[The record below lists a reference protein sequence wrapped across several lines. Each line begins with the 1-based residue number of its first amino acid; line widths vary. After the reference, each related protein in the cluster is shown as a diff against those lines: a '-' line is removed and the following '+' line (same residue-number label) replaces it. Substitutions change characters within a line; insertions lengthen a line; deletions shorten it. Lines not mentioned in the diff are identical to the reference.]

1 MIWPGT
7 ASGPDWPKGV
17 LSGGGGTR
25 GARGE
30 VARMPC
36 CGCGEL
42 GSERFAIDSGL
53 VSAKGE
59 PGAPPLGARACAR
72 RNAPA
77 EIFPPELG
85 SVGDEGADVRANGG
99 AGESRGGTGYSRGV
113 MNGVSADEVG
123 ERFGRGRLIEG
134 GGGSGAR
141 ERAGD
146 DSEGDDDLIG
156 LVGLLVGEVGVF
168 GWLVSRC
175 GVFCG
180 GGGGTLSCVG
190 VAFKS

>member
-1 MIWPGT
+1 MTWPGT
-7 ASGPDWPKGV
+7 ASGPDWPEGAPG
-17 LSGGGGTR
+17 GGGGTM
-25 GARGE
+25 GASGE
-30 VARMPC
+30 VARIPC
-36 CGCGEL
+36 DGCGEL

-53 VSAKGE
+53 VSAKGV
-59 PGAPPLGARACAR
+59 PPLGARACAR

-77 EIFPPELG
+77 DIFPPELG
-85 SVGDEGADVRANGG
+85 RVGDEGADVRANG
-99 AGESRGGTGYSRGV
+99 AGEIRGGTGYSSGV
-113 MNGVSADEVG
+113 INGVSADEVG

-146 DSEGDDDLIG
+146 GSEGDDDLIG

-168 GWLVSRC
+168 GWLESLC

-180 GGGGTLSCVG
+180 GGGGPLSCVG